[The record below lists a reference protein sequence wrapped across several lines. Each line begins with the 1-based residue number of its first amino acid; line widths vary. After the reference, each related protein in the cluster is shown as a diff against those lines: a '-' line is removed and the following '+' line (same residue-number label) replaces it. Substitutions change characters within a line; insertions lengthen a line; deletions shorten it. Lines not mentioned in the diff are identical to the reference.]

1 LTKTDGTGL
10 GLARA
15 EREQHEVAGL
25 EHRADALRDAVGRH
39 LVDVVVVFGEYEYI
53 RVRAAA

>member
-1 LTKTDGTGL
+1 MTKTDGTGL

-39 LVDVVVVFGEYEYI
+39 LVDV
-53 RVRAAA
+53 